1 MKSGSW
7 KETGIA
13 LILLIAMA
21 IGCHAASRHYYRAV
35 YPIKYESYIRQSAA
49 EYGVDPL
56 FLCVVIKAESD
67 FTPSA
72 VSVNDACGLMQL
84 LPSTLDWLQQL
95 TPEEDHYVRADLIDP
110 EINVRY
116 GAFFIARLFE
126 RFQDP
131 ATVAAAYHA
140 GVNGVRRW
148 LENPDYSADGIHL
161 DVIPYADTAQYVR
174 KIERYYEIYRK
185 LYPEG

>member
-13 LILLIAMA
+13 LILLIAMTV
-21 IGCHAASRHYYRAV
+21 GCHAASRHYYRAV

-56 FLCVVIKAESD
+56 FLCAVIKAESD

-95 TPEEDHYVRADLIDP
+95 TPEEDHYVRADLFDP
-110 EINVRY
+110 
-116 GAFFIARLFE
+116 
-126 RFQDP
+126 
-131 ATVAAAYHA
+131 
-140 GVNGVRRW
+140 
-148 LENPDYSADGIHL
+148 
-161 DVIPYADTAQYVR
+161 
-174 KIERYYEIYRK
+174 
-185 LYPEG
+185 